1 MSDKIQEF
9 IGDMTEYGASSDCCG
24 AEIIMGD
31 LCSNCKEHCEAVDD
45 GEDYQDDH
53 EAWSGGFADS
63 H

>member
-9 IGDMTEYGASSDCCG
+9 ISDITEYGSSSDCCG

-31 LCSNCKEHCEAVDD
+31 ICAECKEHCEAIDDEDD
-45 GEDYQDDH
+45 GLPP
-53 EAWSGGFADS
+53 EAWSGGFADN